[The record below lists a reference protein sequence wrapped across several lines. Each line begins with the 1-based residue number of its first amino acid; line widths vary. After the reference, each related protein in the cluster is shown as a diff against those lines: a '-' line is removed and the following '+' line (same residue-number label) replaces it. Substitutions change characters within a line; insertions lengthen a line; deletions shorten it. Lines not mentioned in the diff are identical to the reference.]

1 MAIVKIDTRGATTF
15 LKSEGTKLK
24 AEFQKEMIQRV
35 RKLSQQMQ
43 KDMSDAVNKGATGFT
58 NRAVLFTYQRRSD
71 TSVACSILIKDVQAN
86 YLYDIIVKPKA
97 IDKFVNTSAARMTKQ
112 GNIAALHNNLQNKK
126 YIVVKSK
133 NGKERLIDTT
143 KKDTK
148 KKTKRVIGLRESKKR
163 KMIYDFYAEA
173 ETGVKLLISDING
186 VFKITKG

>member
-1 MAIVKIDTRGATTF
+1 MAIVKIDTKGATTF

-58 NRAVLFTYQRRSD
+58 NRAVLFTCQRRSD
-71 TSVACSILIKDVQAN
+71 TSVSCSILIKDVQAN

>member
-1 MAIVKIDTRGATTF
+1 MAIVKIDTKGATTF

-58 NRAVLFTYQRRSD
+58 DRAVLFTYQRRLD
-71 TSVACSILIKDVQAN
+71 TSITCSILIKDVQAN

-112 GNIAALHNNLQNKK
+112 GNIAGLHNNLQNKK

-148 KKTKRVIGLRESKKR
+148 KKTKRVIGLSESKKR

-173 ETGVKLLISDING
+173 EAGTKLLISDING

>member
-1 MAIVKIDTRGATTF
+1 MAIVKIDTSGATTF

-71 TSVACSILIKDVQAN
+71 TSVTCSILIKDVQAN

-133 NGKERLIDTT
+133 NGKELIDTT

>member
-1 MAIVKIDTRGATTF
+1 MAIVKIDTSGATTF

-24 AEFQKEMIQRV
+24 AEFQKEMIQRI

-43 KDMSDAVNKGATGFT
+43 KDMSDVVDKGATGFT

-71 TSVACSILIKDVQAN
+71 TSVTCSILIKDVQAS

-112 GNIAALHNNLQNKK
+112 GNIAGLHSNLQNKK

-173 ETGVKLLISDING
+173 EAGTKLLISDING

>member
-1 MAIVKIDTRGATTF
+1 MAIVKIDTSGATTF

-24 AEFQKEMIQRV
+24 AEFQKEMIQRI

-71 TSVACSILIKDVQAN
+71 TSVTCSILIKDVQAN

-143 KKDTK
+143 KKILR
-148 KKTKRVIGLRESKKR
+148 KRQNV
-163 KMIYDFYAEA
+163 
-173 ETGVKLLISDING
+173 
-186 VFKITKG
+186 